1 MELIDSKRFQGAARA
16 LARLHE
22 AVSKDNLSEI
32 ERDGLIQRFEFC
44 FEIMWKCGKDYLY
57 DREGLDVASPKKVI
71 RCLREVGIFS
81 DVETEQA
88 LKMVDDR
95 NLTAH
100 TYDEEMAKELAERI
114 YSYEPLL
121 YDWYRKMADS

>member
-1 MELIDSKRFQGAARA
+1 MELTDSKRFQGAARA

-22 AVSKDNLSEI
+22 VVSKEKLSEI
-32 ERDGLIQRFEFC
+32 ERDGLIQRFEFW

-88 LKMVDDR
+88 LKMVDDC

-121 YDWYRKMADS
+121 HDWYRKMVDS

>member
-71 RCLREVGIFS
+71 RCLREVGIFT
-81 DVETEQA
+81 DTEAEQA
-88 LKMVDDR
+88 LEMVNDR

-114 YSYEPLL
+114 YVYESLL
-121 YDWYRKMADS
+121 QVWYSRMIDR